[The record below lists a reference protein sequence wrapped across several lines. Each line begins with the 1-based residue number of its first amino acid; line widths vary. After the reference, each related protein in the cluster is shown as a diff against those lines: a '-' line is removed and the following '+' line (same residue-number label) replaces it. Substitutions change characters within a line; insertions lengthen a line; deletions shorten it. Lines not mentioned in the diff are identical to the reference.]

1 MEGEDTGMG
10 WKQEDKTDELT
21 DVVQNM
27 KPAAGEKFQNLII
40 SSHTIR
46 SILGQFLKKIQD
58 LNDKYRKIQDLQDTK

>member
-10 WKQEDKTDELT
+10 WKQEDKTDELI

-46 SILGQFLKKIQD
+46 SILGQFLK
-58 LNDKYRKIQDLQDTK
+58 NTGFE